1 MAGNLFR
8 GLSKVPWDDVIRNAP
23 VVANVAR
30 EMWGNIRQPPTT
42 PRDVPPG
49 QPPHS
54 PEAQDVAR
62 LQARLH
68 AVEVAASD
76 LHHQML
82 RSSELIAVLA
92 EQNTQLVK
100 RVEANRVRALWLTRA
115 TVVVGIIALVD
126 LFLVLVR

>member
-1 MAGNLFR
+1 
-8 GLSKVPWDDVIRNAP
+8 
-23 VVANVAR
+23 
-30 EMWGNIRQPPTT
+30 
-42 PRDVPPG
+42 
-49 QPPHS
+49 
-54 PEAQDVAR
+54 
-62 LQARLH
+62 
-68 AVEVAASD
+68 
-76 LHHQML
+76 ML